1 MQRNAKEPER
11 TSTKGRQVG
20 GEGWRPPP
28 DDVTVDLEKGY
39 KPAGVCKAQMEGR
52 RPNAQVPT
60 PLILFPL
67 SPRTI
72 KHRYQLALVCST
84 TALPS
89 RFKEV
94 PAVKPTTWDS
104 VHLWDL

>member
-28 DDVTVDLEKGY
+28 DDVTVDLEKVRLQ
-39 KPAGVCKAQMEGR
+39 AC
-52 RPNAQVPT
+52 
-60 PLILFPL
+60 
-67 SPRTI
+67 RTI